1 MTKRLAMAVA
11 ALCAVSVLGAAGARE
26 TAIGRDSVAAAD
38 AAAAKSDWPEAIA
51 RARAAAEALVP
62 GSPWP
67 ERGFRRLESLGHDAE
82 ARGDDPTALLAY
94 GAMRTAALETR
105 AVGSRTAHW
114 QLAAEEGLA
123 RVASSSKETAAAR
136 LSAESML
143 AALRDET
150 APSTGRFAVLAAA
163 AVAMIS
169 GLGFLAVGAVRG
181 PGARVARGVV
191 AAGFVAYAITML
203 MSAR

>member
-1 MTKRLAMAVA
+1 MAVA
-11 ALCAVSVLGAAGARE
+11 ALCAVSVLGAAAARE

-67 ERGFRRLESLGHDAE
+67 ERGFRRLEGLGHDAE

-123 RVASSSKETAAAR
+123 RVAASSKETAGAR

-143 AALRDET
+143 TALRDET
-150 APSTGRFAVLAAA
+150 APSTGPFAVLAAA
-163 AVAMIS
+163 SVAMIS
-169 GLGFLAVGAVRG
+169 GLGVLAVGAARG
-181 PGARVARGVV
+181 PGARVAKGVV